1 MVERLRRLDLTS
13 SKDGFVD
20 EDLVFVVIVPA
31 SASSLHFGKQVV
43 AFEKVVDPFL
53 MAVFTLARDG

>member
-1 MVERLRRLDLTS
+1 MDLTS

-20 EDLVFVVIVPA
+20 EDLVFAVIVPA
-31 SASSLHFGKQVV
+31 AASSLLFGKQVV